1 MNENLVNA
9 CLFADDFTAFGPSDL
24 LDLREESRV
33 KVTGMLVVSL
43 RSVNCRFWSHLGFGT
58 ERHYTYSLRYHS
70 GLCIKKCTINALT
83 SVLV

>member
-1 MNENLVNA
+1 MNENLVSA

-43 RSVNCRFWSHLGFGT
+43 RSVNCSFWSHLGFGT
-58 ERHYTYSLRYHS
+58 ERQYTYSLRCHS
-70 GLCIKKCTINALT
+70 GLCIKKCTKNAVT